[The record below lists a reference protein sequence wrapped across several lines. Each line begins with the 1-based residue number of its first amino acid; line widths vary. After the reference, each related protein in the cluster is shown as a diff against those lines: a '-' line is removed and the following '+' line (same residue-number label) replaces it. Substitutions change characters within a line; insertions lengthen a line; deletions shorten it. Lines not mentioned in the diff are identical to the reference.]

1 MATDK
6 TVMAVIRAARPSF
19 RNIYDK
25 IAFAVHATFLASGH
39 VLIATGPPAFS
50 DNALSSTSTEEVGI
64 EEWNEQEDEY
74 AFVYI
79 NPEKDWKKV
88 LVKCLV
94 ISDKFLVDAL
104 PVGAPEPLH
113 LEINP
118 EDYVGGN
125 GGTNYSTQY
134 KNLEGLVK
142 TLDTQLLSK
151 LYASPQ
157 PPPSSETSETSS
169 RNVNIEVP
177 IGGPS
182 SPQTHPSG
190 IIYPPVYPSGVSDIF
205 PSPGAGMYPT
215 RPGFGTGGGSMYLGP
230 NDPRWRGMVGDPV
243 FPGGIGGD
251 PGFPGGLPGVPP
263 GARFDPYG
271 PPGVPGFEPNRFTR
285 DPRRPGRGT
294 HPDLEHF
301 GGGSDFI

>member
-50 DNALSSTSTEEVGI
+50 DNALSSTSTEKQNDSSFGVCVCADEVGI
-64 EEWNEQEDEY
+64 QDWNEQEDEY

-79 NPEKDWKKV
+79 NPEKDSKKV

-94 ISDKFLVDAL
+94 INDKFLVDAL
-104 PVGAPEPLH
+104 PEGAPEPLH

-169 RNVNIEVP
+169 RNVNIDVP

-215 RPGFGTGGGSMYLGP
+215 RPGFGTGGGSM
-230 NDPRWRGMVGDPV
+230 
-243 FPGGIGGD
+243 
-251 PGFPGGLPGVPP
+251 GVPP